1 MAGNIA
7 AQSKIINPS
16 SDEIFPF
23 FQHKIVIAG
32 NHELSFD
39 PLTMD
44 ECRFYMDQVGE
55 KENLNKAINCSV
67 KRSAPFQTSYQTGSY
82 I

>member
-1 MAGNIA
+1 M
-7 AQSKIINPS
+7 
-16 SDEIFPF
+16 

-39 PLTMD
+39 PDTID
-44 ECRFYMDQVGE
+44 ECRSYMDQVGE

-67 KRSAPFQTSYQTGSY
+67 KSYATLQDSSWDL
-82 I
+82 

>member
-1 MAGNIA
+1 MPHKVRDKEKNKKNIFL
-7 AQSKIINPS
+7 SI
-16 SDEIFPF
+16 

-39 PLTMD
+39 PVTID
-44 ECRFYMDQVGE
+44 ECRFYMGQVGE

-67 KRSAPFQTSYQTGSY
+67 KRSAPF
-82 I
+82 